1 MSKLNKLPV
10 IQDLNSYDILKQLIK
25 THQALAELKGFSGVI
40 PNKYI
45 LINAA
50 MINEAKNSSEIEN
63 IVTTHDEIYKAM
75 SLNNSNKS
83 AKEVVNYKEA
93 LWYGYQFIKENEY
106 LSLNA
111 IIKIQSIIESNDAGI
126 RKASGM
132 VLRNMKTGEVVY
144 EPPGN
149 FDEIMELLNNLET
162 YINEKDDLDELIRMA
177 IIHYQ
182 FESIHPFYDGN
193 GRTGRIINVLYLT
206 LKGLIDAPIIYISKY
221 INKNKGNY
229 YKYLQE
235 SRTQDDLESFI
246 IYMLK
251 AVEETSINTLKLM
264 KEMINLIED
273 IGLEIK
279 EKLPKIYSKELIN
292 VLFYEFYTKISYVE
306 SGLSISRK
314 TASTYL
320 IQLEEKGILTSKM
333 VGRDKIYMNQRLY
346 DLVKYMDF

>member
-10 IQDLNSYDILKQLIK
+10 NQDLNSYDILKQLIK

-75 SLNNSNKS
+75 SLNNSNKE

-111 IIKIQSIIESNDAGI
+111 IIRIQNIIESNDAGI
-126 RKASGM
+126 RKTFGM
-132 VLRNMKTGEVVY
+132 VLRNMKTGGVVY
-144 EPPGN
+144 EPPGS

-193 GRTGRIINVLYLT
+193 GRTGLNPND
-206 LKGLIDAPIIYISKY
+206 DAPYFMGL
-221 INKNKGNY
+221 NLTEG
-229 YKYLQE
+229 YLEE
-235 SRTQDDLESFI
+235 SSGVFI
-246 IYMLK
+246 EPKCYS
-251 AVEETSINTLKLM
+251 VNFEKLDEYD
-264 KEMINLIED
+264 KEFPQKK
-273 IGLEIK
+273 K
-279 EKLPKIYSKELIN
+279 EKLPGQFE
-292 VLFYEFYTKISYVE
+292 
-306 SGLSISRK
+306 
-314 TASTYL
+314 
-320 IQLEEKGILTSKM
+320 
-333 VGRDKIYMNQRLY
+333 
-346 DLVKYMDF
+346 